1 VRASRVARSAGLIRR
16 STLTEGNDA
25 ATGGDAAEPKRD
37 AKAEP
42 KRASALR
49 KPAVL
54 VSSGIAVVVLIVAG
68 ILFWLHERRFE
79 STDDAFVDARV
90 VRVAPQIA
98 GRVVRVLVNDNQLV
112 KVGQPLVEIDPGDV
126 QARLDEAVAQE
137 ALAEAEYQQAQ
148 TQVRSAEAAHAQ
160 AVSVVSGAAAQAE
173 NAARDYRRYTSL
185 QKTNPLAVAQAQ
197 LDQAATLARNTSA
210 QENAARQQAVS
221 SEAAIAAARA
231 QEAGAAARIK
241 TLSAQVQQA
250 RLNFGY
256 AKVIAPV
263 DGHVSQRKVAVGTYV
278 DPGQQMMAIVPLQM
292 WVTANYKETQLA
304 HMRPGQPVDIS
315 IDACPNA
322 DAQGH
327 VDSIQRGSGQAFAL
341 LPPENAT
348 GNYVKVVQRVPVKI
362 VFETVPRN
370 CPLGPGLS
378 VEPKVTVR

>member
-49 KPAVL
+49 KPAVP

>member
-54 VSSGIAVVVLIVAG
+54 VSIGIAVVVLIVAG

-241 TLSAQVQQA
+241 TLSARVQQA